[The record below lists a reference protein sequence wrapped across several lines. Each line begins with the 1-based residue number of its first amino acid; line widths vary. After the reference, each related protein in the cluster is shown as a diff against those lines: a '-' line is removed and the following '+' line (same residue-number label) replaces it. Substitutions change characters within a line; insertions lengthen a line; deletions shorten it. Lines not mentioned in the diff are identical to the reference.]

1 MKYKQITIK
10 VKHEDADVASYAMI
24 ECGSEGASIVD
35 GTDVKEVI
43 NSSKNWD
50 YYDSSLNDVDTTYAF
65 VTGCYDINFDSEILS
80 DLLET
85 YIGKRLELNVSVCD
99 SLDWEN
105 EWKKYYKP
113 LDFGKIVVIPKWLEY
128 NTNKPY
134 VLIDPGM
141 AFGTGNHET
150 TGMCIKLLG
159 EITNLNDANVLD
171 VGCGSGILGISALKL
186 GAKNCTLIDIDP
198 QAVEA
203 TSSNLT
209 LNNLTADV
217 IEGDLAEKYKGV
229 ADVVLANLTADI
241 LLRLRDS
248 LPKVTKQ
255 GSLII
260 MSGIINARA
269 NDVINGYINDN
280 SGEFSLVTNLREGE
294 WQAIMIRKN

>member
-105 EWKKYYKP
+105 EWKKY
-113 LDFGKIVVIPKWLEY
+113 
-128 NTNKPY
+128 
-134 VLIDPGM
+134 
-141 AFGTGNHET
+141 
-150 TGMCIKLLG
+150 
-159 EITNLNDANVLD
+159 
-171 VGCGSGILGISALKL
+171 
-186 GAKNCTLIDIDP
+186 
-198 QAVEA
+198 
-203 TSSNLT
+203 
-209 LNNLTADV
+209 
-217 IEGDLAEKYKGV
+217 
-229 ADVVLANLTADI
+229 
-241 LLRLRDS
+241 
-248 LPKVTKQ
+248 
-255 GSLII
+255 
-260 MSGIINARA
+260 
-269 NDVINGYINDN
+269 
-280 SGEFSLVTNLREGE
+280 
-294 WQAIMIRKN
+294 